1 MTPTLPHQFIGAESQ
16 EDQRNRRMT
25 DMVNHPPHY
34 TNGGIECIEAIQAA
48 LTEDEFRGY
57 IKGNAMKYLWRERH
71 KGGDQDLQK
80 AAWYLAILTP
90 VGRL

>member
-1 MTPTLPHQFIGAESQ
+1 
-16 EDQRNRRMT
+16 MT

-34 TNGGIECIEAIQAA
+34 TNGSVECIEAIQAA

-57 IKGNAMKYLWRERH
+57 IKGNVQKYLWRERH

-80 AAWYLAILTP
+80 AAWYLALLTP
-90 VGRL
+90 YPLSTDAR